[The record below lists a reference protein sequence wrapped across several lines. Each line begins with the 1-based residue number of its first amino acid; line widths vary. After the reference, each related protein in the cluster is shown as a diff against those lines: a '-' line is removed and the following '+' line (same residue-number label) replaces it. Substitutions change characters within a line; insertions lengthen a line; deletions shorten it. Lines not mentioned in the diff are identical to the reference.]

1 LDHRPNVRIATAM
14 IEDAFLRFLGAEE
27 SRCMLLYDLT
37 KSRIPH
43 SVDGIIQMR
52 NPLNS
57 MERVWAN
64 VVDLSPYNK
73 ECYALLVTKE
83 VNEEMHR
90 LRCTLK
96 VCRES
101 FGIKLLRCHPY
112 VMITGRQKR
121 NIGEAIDFV
130 KRELKKY

>member
-1 LDHRPNVRIATAM
+1 M
-14 IEDAFLRFLGAEE
+14 IEDALLKFLGTEKF
-27 SRCMLLYDLT
+27 RCMLLYGLT
-37 KSRIPH
+37 KSYSRH
-43 SVDGIIQMR
+43 LFDSIIQMR
-52 NPLNS
+52 NPLHS
-57 MERVWAN
+57 SEHVWAN

-73 ECYALLVTKE
+73 ECYTSLVTNE

-101 FGIKLLRCHPY
+101 FGIKLLRCYPY
-112 VMITGRQKR
+112 VMIMGLQKR
-121 NIGEAIDFV
+121 NVGAAIDFV